1 MVKTLEQFETL
12 TSEQLATIKG
22 GGKGICKPV
31 YTGANGYSCRY
42 SNGEWGYVSL
52 KETFKR
58 QLM

>member
-12 TSEQLATIKG
+12 TSEQLATIEG

-42 SNGEWGYVSL
+42 SNGEWAMWSL